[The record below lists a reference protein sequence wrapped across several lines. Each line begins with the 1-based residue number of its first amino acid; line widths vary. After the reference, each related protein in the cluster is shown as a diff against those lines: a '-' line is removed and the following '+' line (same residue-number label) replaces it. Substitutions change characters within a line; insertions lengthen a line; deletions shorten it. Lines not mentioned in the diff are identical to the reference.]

1 MKLKCLG
8 SSSSG
13 NCYILENDFEALVIE
28 AGIPFMTVKKALDFN
43 INKIVGVLVS
53 HQHLDHAKYS
63 AEYEKAGIP
72 VFRPYESDMERQVR
86 TYGEFVIKSFPL
98 VHDVPCCGFLIRHPE
113 TGKVLYARLYS
124 MLDLDRVRE
133 YMVEVHAQVPEFR
146 YGRYMDHENFLIAL
160 QSKFIPNDDRERLLR
175 FTGTVENGTVAQY
188 GDDGV
193 TQKATIKTGIASKG
207 EAIVPNP
214 VRLRPF
220 RTFIEVEQPESA
232 FVFRMRQDGDDGVE
246 CAIFEADGGAWKNAA
261 MKNIKEYLQFE
272 LSDLPQFTVIS

>member
-1 MKLKCLG
+1 MIKQA
-8 SSSSG
+8 
-13 NCYILENDFEALVIE
+13 LEY
-28 AGIPFMTVKKALDFN
+28 
-43 INKIVGVLVS
+43 IVGMRAPEVLEINGETYS
-53 HQHLDHAKYS
+53 DKRLERICQNPKAKAIELTTLTS
-63 AEYEKAGIP
+63 LVEYIKAGI
-72 VFRPYESDMERQVR
+72 DNMDDKM
-86 TYGEFVIKSFPL
+86 I
-98 VHDVPCCGFLIRHPE
+98 VHVSSPE
-113 TGKVLYARLYS
+113 CVQLYS
-124 MLDLDRVRE
+124 MLDSDRMRE
-133 YMVEVHAQVPEFR
+133 YMVEVRAQVPDFR
-146 YGRYMDHENFLIAL
+146 YGRYMDHESFLIAL
-160 QSKFIPNDDRERLLR
+160 QSKFIQNDDRDLLLR

-207 EAIVPNP
+207 EAVVPNP

-232 FVFRMRQDGDDGVE
+232 FVFRMRQDSDDGVE